1 MLEAL
6 SCVYSSIPEDA
17 SLRLAQSVQAHRR
30 IFVSGAGR
38 SRLMLMAFAM
48 RLTQMGY
55 IAFVAGDV
63 TTPAITADDL
73 LIVASASGTTHSV
86 CHCAGVA
93 QQCGADLFSIST
105 RSESPLAIMHPVDVL
120 ITAPSKTGGDDDRYP
135 IGTLFEQALLLFLDD
150 TVATLPFDPQIRTRH
165 ANLE

>member
-17 SLRLAQSVQAHRR
+17 SLRLAQAVQSHCR

-55 IAFVAGDV
+55 TAFVAGDV
-63 TTPAITADDL
+63 TTPAITANDL
-73 LIVASASGTTHSV
+73 LIVASASGTTHGV
-86 CHCAGVA
+86 CHCTEVA
-93 QQCGADLFSIST
+93 QKCGADLFSIST
-105 RSESPLAIMHPVDVL
+105 CNESPLAALHPVDVL
-120 ITAPSKTGGDDDRYP
+120 VTAPSKAGGDNDRFP
-135 IGTLFEQALLLFLDD
+135 MGTLFEQALLLFLDD
-150 TVATLPFDPQIRTRH
+150 TIAALPFDPQIRTRH

>member
-73 LIVASASGTTHSV
+73 LIVASASGITHSV

-93 QQCGADLFSIST
+93 QECGADLFSIST
-105 RSESPLAIMHPVDVL
+105 CHLIRRYEHVTQILNKTIAQPAGWAIVFL
-120 ITAPSKTGGDDDRYP
+120 RYSS
-135 IGTLFEQALLLFLDD
+135 
-150 TVATLPFDPQIRTRH
+150 
-165 ANLE
+165 

>member
-63 TTPAITADDL
+63 GRL
-73 LIVASASGTTHSV
+73 
-86 CHCAGVA
+86 
-93 QQCGADLFSIST
+93 
-105 RSESPLAIMHPVDVL
+105 
-120 ITAPSKTGGDDDRYP
+120 
-135 IGTLFEQALLLFLDD
+135 
-150 TVATLPFDPQIRTRH
+150 
-165 ANLE
+165 

>member
-55 IAFVAGDV
+55 TAFVAGDV

-93 QQCGADLFSIST
+93 QQCGADLFSIS
-105 RSESPLAIMHPVDVL
+105 RESD
-120 ITAPSKTGGDDDRYP
+120 
-135 IGTLFEQALLLFLDD
+135 LLLTRF
-150 TVATLPFDPQIRTRH
+150 AHISGSQISQETL
-165 ANLE
+165 LEDENENIL